1 MYVYTYT
8 YTYRESSITQPTTIF
23 EKTERSVSQASCQIS
38 CKLLIFLIKH
48 KQSVCDKQM
57 STPAEVNNANYDYS
71 FENDEDPTV
80 NCTITIRWDGNDMPL
95 RVPVRP
101 SLINDL

>member
-1 MYVYTYT
+1 
-8 YTYRESSITQPTTIF
+8 
-23 EKTERSVSQASCQIS
+23 
-38 CKLLIFLIKH
+38 
-48 KQSVCDKQM
+48 M
-57 STPAEVNNANYDYS
+57 STPAEVNNANYDYG